1 MFTNRSKRRNREIN
15 ISTIS
20 NIKATI
26 ENECKRKKGESIDL
40 QTKLRIVLFL
50 ETTNDSQR
58 EIARKCN
65 VGKST
70 VFRINQKLN
79 QFKLNQKLNSLN
91 SINKNDLILLLK
103 EKKRVLALNYG

>member
-15 ISTIS
+15 ISTIN

-70 VFRINQKLN
+70 VFRINKKLN
-79 QFKLNQKLNSLN
+79 QFKVR
-91 SINKNDLILLLK
+91 KNFLK
-103 EKKRVLALNYG
+103 EITTRIFIFFQNLKTVFFKNENI

>member
-15 ISTIS
+15 ISTIN
-20 NIKATI
+20 NIKTTI
-26 ENECKRKKGESIDL
+26 ENDCKRKKGESIDL

-70 VFRINQKLN
+70 IFRINQKLN
-79 QFKLNQKLNSLN
+79 QFKVR
-91 SINKNDLILLLK
+91 KNFFK
-103 EKKRVLALNYG
+103 EITTRIFIFFKI